1 MNILLITDLYPLFE
15 GEEGIPLTIRD
26 FALGFIQEGHSVCV
40 LRPNFILNT
49 IVRKRKT
56 YKNGLYE
63 DSGIKIFIK
72 NFLFPFDKGGV
83 LRA

>member
-40 LRPNFILNT
+40 F
-49 IVRKRKT
+49 KT
-56 YKNGLYE
+56 KTLY
-63 DSGIKIFIK
+63 
-72 NFLFPFDKGGV
+72 
-83 LRA
+83 